1 MTVIGGDSMVS
12 ALAEDC
18 IGEGKAMC
26 TGLSFSSQPACS
38 TGSEPGGSCIR
49 IALEAPKPFRSRRDN
64 PLHLVVKL
72 ATMDIKHTTP
82 KSDPHPNARAACE
95 ATKWAWRA
103 SQPSSTVT
111 PPTWRLRRSGGFDVL
126 RSSLVGLSGLL
137 HEFFGSC
144 AGGSVEG
151 FSESF
156 GWMRS
161 LALGVEMAVGLFA
174 RPPRLETSHVTDS
187 EAISKAAPET
197 ET

>member
-1 MTVIGGDSMVS
+1 M
-12 ALAEDC
+12 
-18 IGEGKAMC
+18 
-26 TGLSFSSQPACS
+26 
-38 TGSEPGGSCIR
+38 
-49 IALEAPKPFRSRRDN
+49 
-64 PLHLVVKL
+64 
-72 ATMDIKHTTP
+72 
-82 KSDPHPNARAACE
+82 
-95 ATKWAWRA
+95 
-103 SQPSSTVT
+103 
-111 PPTWRLRRSGGFDVL
+111 

-151 FSESF
+151 FSSESF